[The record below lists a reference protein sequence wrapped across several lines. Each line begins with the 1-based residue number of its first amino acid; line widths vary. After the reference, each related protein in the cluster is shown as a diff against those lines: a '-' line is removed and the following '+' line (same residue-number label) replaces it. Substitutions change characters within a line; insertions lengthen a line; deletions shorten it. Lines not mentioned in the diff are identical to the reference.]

1 VGRYPEV
8 AVRMLDRVA
17 RVTESDDA
25 SRHRAD
31 WDQSHLES
39 SASAIIEGAAITA
52 IRLGA
57 RRVVVYSQSGETAR
71 QMARYHLP
79 MPVVAVTS
87 VESTYRQLS
96 LSYGVQ
102 PIYAPNIVTLGQL
115 LDEMDRLVL
124 DEQLGEVGDVL
135 VVVSALDGR
144 DGHTDT
150 LHVRHVRA

>member
-1 VGRYPEV
+1 
-8 AVRMLDRVA
+8 
-17 RVTESDDA
+17 
-25 SRHRAD
+25 
-31 WDQSHLES
+31 
-39 SASAIIEGAAITA
+39 
-52 IRLGA
+52 
-57 RRVVVYSQSGETAR
+57 
-71 QMARYHLP
+71 

-102 PIYAPNIVTLGQL
+102 PIYAPGIVTLSQL

-124 DEQLGEVGDVL
+124 DEQLGDVGDVL

-150 LHVRHVRA
+150 LHVRHARA